1 MGKPGSTKDD
11 AIVITIEDHAEGIG
25 AEYLHLESV
34 YGPRWKAWELKS
46 QAFLHNQDGR
56 SYDVITIIFPDG
68 SSLDTW
74 FDITAFY
81 GNFELSEDDD
91 EGPFSAL

>member
-11 AIVITIEDHAEGIG
+11 AIVITIENHSEGVG

-34 YGPRWKAWELKS
+34 HGLRWKAWELKS
-46 QAFLHNQDGR
+46 QAFFQAPGGR
-56 SYDVITIIFPDG
+56 YYDIITIAFPDG